1 MNSYFSTFL
10 CTGVLYTM
18 MIKKKRITAALLALG
33 LGAVTMFSQFPVS
46 AAEETAQNTDAA
58 AQTADPS
65 VVVTNGIDGWPQ
77 ASDISSAAAIVMETS
92 TNTVLYS
99 KNADQPLYPASAVK
113 IMTCLVALEN
123 SSLDE
128 QVTMTATGV
137 SGVTDGGA
145 NISSQLDEVFT
156 MEQCLYAIMVASAN
170 DIALQVAEHVGGSVD
185 AFVQI
190 MNTRAQELGCTN
202 TVFTNPTG
210 LPDENQHITAHDMAL
225 IMEAAMANDTF
236 RTIAATTS
244 YTLPATNVSGG
255 ERVLTNNF
263 TMINST
269 SDGYYKPCIGGKEG
283 YTEASG
289 STLVCEASKNNM
301 KLVCIVLNGASGVTD
316 DEAIALLNYGFDN
329 FAPLT
334 IADDDFNRLSGGTV
348 IAPNGATED
357 NLTTEDT
364 SSDGQITR
372 QYYFGGTPVGTAILE
387 DAEQQTNDAA
397 VTGQKNMEAAQ
408 AECVLAKIGNLISWI
423 FTPLGWG
430 DWKMTVAAITGLVAK
445 ENVVGT
451 FGQLF
456 GFAEVA
462 EDGQEIWG
470 TLANSMSQIAAYSF
484 LVFNLLC
491 APCFAAMGAIKREMN
506 NAKWFWFAIGYQC
519 LLAYLVSLCIF
530 QFGTLFTGGGFG
542 IGTVAAIVILIGFLY
557 MLFRPYKE
565 STSLKANTVSSV
577 KAASK

>member
-1 MNSYFSTFL
+1 M
-10 CTGVLYTM
+10 
-18 MIKKKRITAALLALG
+18 KKRKITSVFLALG
-33 LGAVTMFSQFPVS
+33 LFASLLFQVPISAEEADQS
-46 AAEETAQNTDAA
+46 AAVEASGTI
-58 AQTADPS
+58 S
-65 VVVTNGIDGWPQ
+65 TNSISGWPQ
-77 ASDISSAAAIVMETS
+77 ASDISSEAAVVMENT
-92 TNTVLYS
+92 TNTILYS
-99 KNADQPLYPASAVK
+99 KNADEVLFPGSTVK
-113 IMTCLVALEN
+113 IMTCLLALEN
-123 SSLDE
+123 TQLTDE
-128 QVTMTATGV
+128 VTMTATGV

-145 NISSQLDEVFT
+145 SISSQVDEVFT
-156 MEQCLYAIMVASAN
+156 VEQCLYAIMVASAN
-170 DIALQVAEHVGGSVD
+170 DIALQIAEHVGGSVD
-185 AFVQI
+185 GFVQQ

-263 TMINST
+263 TMINSA
-269 SDGYYKPCIGGKEG
+269 SDGYYEPCIGGKEG

-301 KLVCIVLNGASGVTD
+301 KLVCIVLNGASGVTNN
-316 DEAIALLNYGFDN
+316 EAIALLNYGFDN

-408 AECVLAKIGNLISWI
+408 A
-423 FTPLGWG
+423 
-430 DWKMTVAAITGLVAK
+430 
-445 ENVVGT
+445 
-451 FGQLF
+451 
-456 GFAEVA
+456 
-462 EDGQEIWG
+462 
-470 TLANSMSQIAAYSF
+470 YSASHTT
-484 LVFNLLC
+484 
-491 APCFAAMGAIKREMN
+491 APYYIIGAIG
-506 NAKWFWFAIGYQC
+506 AAF
-519 LLAYLVSLCIF
+519 LLF
-530 QFGTLFTGGGFG
+530 FLFLM
-542 IGTVAAIVILIGFLY
+542 IKVI
-557 MLFRPYKE
+557 K
-565 STSLKANTVSSV
+565 S
-577 KAASK
+577 

>member
-1 MNSYFSTFL
+1 
-10 CTGVLYTM
+10 
-18 MIKKKRITAALLALG
+18 
-33 LGAVTMFSQFPVS
+33 
-46 AAEETAQNTDAA
+46 
-58 AQTADPS
+58 
-65 VVVTNGIDGWPQ
+65 
-77 ASDISSAAAIVMETS
+77 METS

-210 LPDENQHITAHDMAL
+210 LPDESQHITAHDMAL

-316 DEAIALLNYGFDN
+316 NEAIALLNYGFDN

-408 AECVLAKIGNLISWI
+408 A
-423 FTPLGWG
+423 
-430 DWKMTVAAITGLVAK
+430 
-445 ENVVGT
+445 
-451 FGQLF
+451 
-456 GFAEVA
+456 
-462 EDGQEIWG
+462 
-470 TLANSMSQIAAYSF
+470 YSASHTT
-484 LVFNLLC
+484 
-491 APCFAAMGAIKREMN
+491 APYYIIGAIG
-506 NAKWFWFAIGYQC
+506 AAF
-519 LLAYLVSLCIF
+519 LLF
-530 QFGTLFTGGGFG
+530 FLFLM
-542 IGTVAAIVILIGFLY
+542 IKVI
-557 MLFRPYKE
+557 K
-565 STSLKANTVSSV
+565 S
-577 KAASK
+577 

>member
-1 MNSYFSTFL
+1 M
-10 CTGVLYTM
+10 
-18 MIKKKRITAALLALG
+18 KKRKITSVFLALG
-33 LGAVTMFSQFPVS
+33 LFASLLFQVPISAEEADQS
-46 AAEETAQNTDAA
+46 AAVEASGTI
-58 AQTADPS
+58 S
-65 VVVTNGIDGWPQ
+65 TNSISGWPQ
-77 ASDISSAAAIVMETS
+77 ASDISSEAAVVMENT
-92 TNTVLYS
+92 TNTILYS
-99 KNADQPLYPASAVK
+99 KNADEVLFPGSTVK
-113 IMTCLVALEN
+113 IMTCLLALEN
-123 SSLDE
+123 TQLTDE
-128 QVTMTATGV
+128 VTMTATGV

-145 NISSQLDEVFT
+145 SISSQVDEVFT
-156 MEQCLYAIMVASAN
+156 VEQCLYAIMVASAN
-170 DIALQVAEHVGGSVD
+170 DIALQIAEHVGGSVD
-185 AFVQI
+185 GFVQQ

-301 KLVCIVLNGASGVTD
+301 KLVCIVLNGASGVTNN
-316 DEAIALLNYGFDN
+316 EAIALLNYGFDN

-334 IADDDFNRLSGGTV
+334 IADNDFNRLSGGTV

-408 AECVLAKIGNLISWI
+408 A
-423 FTPLGWG
+423 
-430 DWKMTVAAITGLVAK
+430 
-445 ENVVGT
+445 
-451 FGQLF
+451 
-456 GFAEVA
+456 
-462 EDGQEIWG
+462 
-470 TLANSMSQIAAYSF
+470 YSASHTT
-484 LVFNLLC
+484 
-491 APCFAAMGAIKREMN
+491 APYYIIGAIG
-506 NAKWFWFAIGYQC
+506 AAF
-519 LLAYLVSLCIF
+519 LLF
-530 QFGTLFTGGGFG
+530 FLFLM
-542 IGTVAAIVILIGFLY
+542 IKVI
-557 MLFRPYKE
+557 K
-565 STSLKANTVSSV
+565 S
-577 KAASK
+577 

>member
-1 MNSYFSTFL
+1 M
-10 CTGVLYTM
+10 
-18 MIKKKRITAALLALG
+18 KKTRLTAALLAFGISASMIFQTPLYATEDTA
-33 LGAVTMFSQFPVS
+33 AVTATS
-46 AAEETAQNTDAA
+46 TIT
-58 AQTADPS
+58 
-65 VVVTNGIDGWPQ
+65 TNSISGWPQ
-77 ASDISSAAAIVMETS
+77 GPEITSASAVIMEDT
-92 TNTVLYS
+92 TNTILYA
-99 KNADQPLYPASAVK
+99 KDMDQALSPAGAVK
-113 IMTCLVALEN
+113 IMTCLLALEN
-123 SSLDE
+123 SQLTD
-128 QVTMTATGV
+128 QVTMTETGV

-145 NISSQLDEVFT
+145 HISSQLGEVFT
-156 MEQCLYAIMVASAN
+156 MEQCLYAIMLASAN
-170 DIALQVAEHVGGSVD
+170 DIALQVADQIGGSVD
-185 AFVQI
+185 AFVQK
-190 MNTRAQELGCTN
+190 MNDRAQELGCTN

-289 STLVCEASKNNM
+289 STLVCEASQNNM

-408 AECVLAKIGNLISWI
+408 A
-423 FTPLGWG
+423 
-430 DWKMTVAAITGLVAK
+430 
-445 ENVVGT
+445 
-451 FGQLF
+451 
-456 GFAEVA
+456 
-462 EDGQEIWG
+462 
-470 TLANSMSQIAAYSF
+470 YSASHTT
-484 LVFNLLC
+484 
-491 APCFAAMGAIKREMN
+491 APYYIIGAIG
-506 NAKWFWFAIGYQC
+506 AAF
-519 LLAYLVSLCIF
+519 LLF
-530 QFGTLFTGGGFG
+530 FLFLM
-542 IGTVAAIVILIGFLY
+542 IKVI
-557 MLFRPYKE
+557 K
-565 STSLKANTVSSV
+565 S
-577 KAASK
+577 

>member
-1 MNSYFSTFL
+1 MIFFARKERNVLYCYCFYGYCSLTMNSNFSIFL
-10 CTGVLYTM
+10 YTGVLYTM

-210 LPDENQHITAHDMAL
+210 LPDDAQHTTAHDLAL
-225 IMEAAMANDTF
+225 IMQAAISNDSF
-236 RTIAATTS
+236 RTISGATS
-244 YTLPATNVSGG
+244 YTIPATNVSGG
-255 ERVLTNNF
+255 TRNLTSSF
-263 TMINST
+263 TMTDPASA
-269 SDGYYKPCIGGKEG
+269 SYYEGCIGGRES
-283 YTEASG
+283 TTTASG
-289 STLVCEASKNNM
+289 SVLVTAAQRNGTTLIAVVM
-301 KLVCIVLNGASGVTD
+301 NGAS
-316 DEAIALLNYGFDN
+316 
-329 FAPLT
+329 
-334 IADDDFNRLSGGTV
+334 LS
-348 IAPNGATED
+348 
-357 NLTTEDT
+357 
-364 SSDGQITR
+364 
-372 QYYFGGTPVGTAILE
+372 PV
-387 DAEQQTNDAA
+387 
-397 VTGQKNMEAAQ
+397 
-408 AECVLAKIGNLISWI
+408 
-423 FTPLGWG
+423 
-430 DWKMTVAAITGLVAK
+430 
-445 ENVVGT
+445 
-451 FGQLF
+451 
-456 GFAEVA
+456 
-462 EDGQEIWG
+462 
-470 TLANSMSQIAAYSF
+470 
-484 LVFNLLC
+484 
-491 APCFAAMGAIKREMN
+491 
-506 NAKWFWFAIGYQC
+506 
-519 LLAYLVSLCIF
+519 
-530 QFGTLFTGGGFG
+530 
-542 IGTVAAIVILIGFLY
+542 
-557 MLFRPYKE
+557 
-565 STSLKANTVSSV
+565 
-577 KAASK
+577 